1 MSYVLAGIT
10 FDICEKAYFSRYI
23 SWKENCINGAEL
35 KVLLLIPSIIQVAQ
49 SQNELPAVLNLTPAN
64 LLASYIQLHLIYSN

>member
-1 MSYVLAGIT
+1 M
-10 FDICEKAYFSRYI
+10 
-23 SWKENCINGAEL
+23 NGAEL

>member
-1 MSYVLAGIT
+1 M
-10 FDICEKAYFSRYI
+10 
-23 SWKENCINGAEL
+23 NGAEL

-64 LLASYIQLHLIYSN
+64 LLASYCILSTQTEQTLFPLDKKIVDYQVCMKINLTI